1 LFVERQNAFV
11 DKVIKDLEAVYKKQQ
26 DDVLNVAQKSID
38 DKRKCDYNSFFH
50 ENSRA
55 KTVLM
60 ADESEKSHINT
71 VQKSTNIDKSRRIT
85 QINIKRLNSPFFL
98 REFGG

>member
-1 LFVERQNAFV
+1 VCYLNDGSGDFFVDCSTPKRQNAFV

-50 ENSRA
+50 ENSR
-55 KTVLM
+55 
-60 ADESEKSHINT
+60 KSI
-71 VQKSTNIDKSRRIT
+71 
-85 QINIKRLNSPFFL
+85 
-98 REFGG
+98 